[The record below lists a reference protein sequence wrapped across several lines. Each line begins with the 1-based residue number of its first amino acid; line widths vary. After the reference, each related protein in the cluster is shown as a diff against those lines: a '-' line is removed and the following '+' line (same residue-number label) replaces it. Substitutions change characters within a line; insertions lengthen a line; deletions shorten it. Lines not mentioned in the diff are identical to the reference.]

1 VQRLRPSERLQ
12 QGERL
17 QPGGQFEKDG
27 TVYQMFRIY
36 ESVSESGSNVMAI
49 FIAYFDKLAAD
60 EDGKTLEDFLKL
72 PRRHEDTNF
81 EGVHPDYLIVSY
93 HDEVMQWIQKATLG

>member
-1 VQRLRPSERLQ
+1 VQRLRPGERLQ

-17 QPGGQFEKDG
+17 QPEGQFEKDG

-36 ESVSESGSNVMAI
+36 ESVGESGSN
-49 FIAYFDKLAAD
+49 
-60 EDGKTLEDFLKL
+60 GKTLENFLKL

-93 HDEVMQWIQKATLG
+93 HDEVMQWIQKAIVRLESPKR